1 MNNIYPCDTV
11 RDLMPLVI
19 DEVASERSCEI
30 VREHVTVCA
39 ECRARMDSMR
49 APLEKPET
57 GGDFACFVKTMG
69 RRLRRGR
76 IAAIVCIVL
85 ALAVVVMNLPRFR
98 SCGIDLAAEDVVFA
112 LDEQGRITVTCTLP
126 HGSGFVGMDTGS
138 GLDKEGSMYFNMY
151 RTRLPDLSGQKETGT
166 ITDTL
171 WWVCWDGEALREQD
185 TDGMYKIITELRVG
199 TPDDYFVLY
208 RQGDVLQCGQEIE
221 RP

>member
-30 VREHVTVCA
+30 VREHVAVCA

-57 GGDFACFVKTMG
+57 GGDFARFVKTTG
-69 RRLRRGR
+69 RRLRRRR
-76 IAAIVCIVL
+76 IAALVCIVL

-98 SCGIDLAAEDVVFA
+98 SCDVDLAAEDVVFA
-112 LDEQGRITVTCTLP
+112 LNEHGFLTVTCTLP
-126 HGSGFVGMDTGS
+126 HGSGFVGMDS
-138 GLDKEGSMYFNMY
+138 GGGAGQDIVYFNMY

-166 ITDTL
+166 ITQTVS
-171 WWVCWDGEALREQD
+171 WIYWGGEALLWENVND
-185 TDGMYKIITELRVG
+185 EDEAIGELRVG
-199 TPDDYFVLY
+199 TEKDYFVLY
-208 RQGDVLQCGQEIE
+208 RQGDVLQCGHVIE